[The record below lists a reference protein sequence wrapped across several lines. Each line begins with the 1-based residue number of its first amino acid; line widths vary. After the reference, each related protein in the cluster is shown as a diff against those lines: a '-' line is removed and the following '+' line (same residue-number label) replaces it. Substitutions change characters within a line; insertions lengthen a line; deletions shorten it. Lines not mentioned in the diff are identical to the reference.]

1 MSGRARSR
9 STVQQRVRIGRAL
22 GAALC
27 LGLLC
32 PGCAWLGLGDD
43 AAPQARMASKDAV
56 AGCEEIG
63 RSVTKTR
70 AKIKYERRSEEQIA
84 SALETLARNAA
95 PGLGADTV
103 VVDGPV
109 ELEGVN
115 AKRRFALY
123 RCGDGTD

>member
-1 MSGRARSR
+1 M
-9 STVQQRVRIGRAL
+9 VQQRVRIGRAL

-32 PGCAWLGLGDD
+32 TGCAWLGLDDD
-43 AAPQARMASKDAV
+43 AAQQARMASKEEV
-56 AGCEEIG
+56 AGCTEIG

-70 AKIKYERRSEEQIA
+70 AKRKYKSRSQEQIA
-84 SALETLARNAA
+84 SELETLARNAA

-103 VVDGPV
+103 VVDGPI

-123 RCGDGTD
+123 RCGDVGD